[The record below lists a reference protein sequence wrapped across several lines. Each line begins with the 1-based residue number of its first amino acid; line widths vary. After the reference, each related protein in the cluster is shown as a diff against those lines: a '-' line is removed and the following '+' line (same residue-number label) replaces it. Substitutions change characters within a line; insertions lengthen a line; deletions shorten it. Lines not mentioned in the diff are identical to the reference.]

1 MCNEKSYVVE
11 LTSIGKPQ
19 SALYRI
25 VQLSH
30 VYYAMINVFYIYNYV
45 SLYLSPVLNDCTVSC
60 PCVSIYTRGCMESM
74 FFSVFCF
81 MNCFYIYQIKY
92 YQIRNIT
99 GTEEKGWILKL

>member
-19 SALYRI
+19 SALYRT

-45 SLYLSPVLNDCTVSC
+45 SLYLSPV
-60 PCVSIYTRGCMESM
+60 
-74 FFSVFCF
+74 
-81 MNCFYIYQIKY
+81 
-92 YQIRNIT
+92 
-99 GTEEKGWILKL
+99 